1 MKRFLIAVITVAVLS
16 PSARSAAYV
25 ISPDSIYRH
34 VAILAADSMEGRQV
48 GEAGEWKAAQY
59 IISVFKQ
66 AGLEPRGDSG
76 SYLQAFEFVKRIDF
90 GPNNRLSINGVP
102 LRIDQ
107 EYQPLEQSASKA
119 FEFAEILNVG
129 YGIVTQDSSHND
141 YKNLDAKGRP
151 VLVRRYAPKTDGDST
166 GADTT
171 FDRYSDLSSKIM
183 TAIDQG
189 ATGVFFYTPET
200 DDDTMI
206 AMGVTHVTPKDVPI
220 IFLRRT
226 ALQKLGL
233 DLSDPHIISA
243 SGVTDL
249 VPVRDTGY
257 NVVGYQPGASDTVQI
272 VGAHYDH
279 IGWGGSASRYHGE
292 EKKVHNGADDN
303 GSGSSALLELAR
315 YFASRRSELHNSI
328 LFVAF
333 SGEEA
338 GTLGSGHYVRNWTVE
353 QSKTRLMINMDMIG
367 RLAQQEKGLAIL
379 GTGTCPEFKQYFDSA
394 NMGDLKVVFNESG
407 SGPSDH
413 SAFYHDSIPCLFF
426 FTGAHQDYHT
436 PDDDIEKLDIPGI
449 VTVSNLVAGI
459 LTHFDKRPGALTFQR
474 TKGDGGGGRPSHL
487 SVTLGIMPD
496 FVSQV
501 QGLGV
506 DGVTL
511 DKPADRAGIL
521 KGDIIIQFDQ
531 RVVKDIYDYM
541 NALQKYR
548 KGDTCMVRLVRGTDT
563 MSIKVDFN

>member
-1 MKRFLIAVITVAVLS
+1 
-16 PSARSAAYV
+16 
-25 ISPDSIYRH
+25 
-34 VAILAADSMEGRQV
+34 MEGRQI

-66 AGLEPRGDSG
+66 AGLEPKGDIG
-76 SYLQAFEFVKRIDF
+76 SYLQAFEFVKRVDF
-90 GPNNRLSINGVP
+90 GSDNRLSINGVP
-102 LRIDQ
+102 LKINE

-119 FEFAEILNVG
+119 FEFGEVLNVG

-141 YKNLDAKGRP
+141 YKNLDAKGKP
-151 VLVRRYAPKTDGDST
+151 VLVRRYAPKAEGDST

-171 FDRYSDLSSKIM
+171 FDRYRDLSSKII
-183 TAIDQG
+183 TALDHG
-189 ATGVFFYTPET
+189 ASGVFLYTPET
-200 DDDTMI
+200 DDDAMI

-220 IFLRRT
+220 IFLRRS

-233 DLSDPHIISA
+233 DLSDPHIMSA

-249 VPVRDTGY
+249 VPVHDTGY
-257 NVVGYQPGASDTVQI
+257 NVVGYLPGANDTVEI

-279 IGWGGSASRYHGE
+279 IGWGGNASRYRGE
-292 EKKVHNGADDN
+292 VKKVHNGADDN

-315 YFASRRSELHNSI
+315 YFGSRKSELNNSI
-328 LFVAF
+328 LFLAF

-353 QSKTRLMINMDMIG
+353 QSKARLMINMDMIG

-407 SGPSDH
+407 AGPSDH

-436 PDDDIEKLDIPGI
+436 PDDDIDKLDIPGI
-449 VTVSNLVAGI
+449 VTVANLVAGV
-459 LTHFDKRPGALTFQR
+459 LTYFDKRPGKLTFQR
-474 TKGDGGGGRPSHL
+474 TKDEGTGGRPPRL

-496 FVSQV
+496 FISQI

>member
-1 MKRFLIAVITVAVLS
+1 
-16 PSARSAAYV
+16 
-25 ISPDSIYRH
+25 
-34 VAILAADSMEGRQV
+34 MEGRQV
-48 GEAGEWKAAQY
+48 GEAGEWKSAKY

-66 AGLEPRGDSG
+66 AGLEPKGDSG
-76 SYLQAFEFVKRIDF
+76 SYLQEFEFIKRIEF
-90 GPNNRLSINGVP
+90 GPDNRLTINGVP
-102 LRIDQ
+102 LRINE

-119 FEFAEILNVG
+119 FEFGELLSVG
-129 YGIVTQDSSHND
+129 YGIVTRDSSYNA
-141 YKNLDAKGRP
+141 YKDLDVKGKP
-151 VLVRRYAPKTDGDST
+151 VLVRRYAPRAEGDST

-171 FDRYSDLSSKIM
+171 FDRYSDLASKII
-183 TAIDQG
+183 TAQDHG

-200 DDDTMI
+200 DDDTLI
-206 AMGVTHVTPKDVPI
+206 TMGVTRVTPKDIPI
-220 IFLRRT
+220 IFLRRS

-233 DLSDPHIISA
+233 NLADPRIMSA

-249 VPVRDTGY
+249 IPVRDTGY
-257 NVVGYQPGASDTVQI
+257 NVVGCLPGASDTVQI

-279 IGWGGSASRYHGE
+279 IGWGGSSSRYRGE
-292 EKKVHNGADDN
+292 EKRVHNGADDN
-303 GSGSSALLELAR
+303 GSGVSALLELAR
-315 YFASRRSELHNSI
+315 YFGSRKSELHNSI
-328 LFVAF
+328 LFLAF

-353 QSKTRLMINMDMIG
+353 KSKARLMINMDMIG
-367 RLAQQEKGLAIL
+367 RLASQEKGLAIL

-394 NMGDLKVVFNESG
+394 GLGGLKVVFNESG

-413 SAFYHDSIPCLFF
+413 AAFYHDSIPCLFF
-426 FTGAHQDYHT
+426 FTGAHEDYHT
-436 PDDDIEKLDIPGI
+436 PDDDVEKLDIQGI
-449 VTVSNLVAGI
+449 VTVADLVAGV
-459 LTHFDKRPGALTFQR
+459 LTHFDNRPGKLTFQR
-474 TKGDGGGGRPSHL
+474 TKDEGTGGRPARL

-506 DGVTL
+506 DGVSP

-541 NALQKYR
+541 NALQRYR
-548 KGDTCMVRLVRGTDT
+548 KGDTCMVRLVRGADT
-563 MSIKVDFN
+563 LSVKVDFK